1 MVYQTDGTAG
11 FYYYNGSSWL
21 VMASGIG
28 SQWTTTGSDI
38 YYSSGKVGIGTSSP
52 STALHI
58 YGTNPLTL
66 TGVQV
71 GSTSDSIL
79 TISSGTVK
87 KLPASSGITGW
98 WNLAGNASTN
108 SGQNFIGTTDNISLC
123 FRTNNTERIKIDS
136 TGKVGIGTTSPATA
150 LHVYGTNPL
159 TLTGV
164 QDGAITDSLLT
175 IYSGTVKKIPTSA
188 GLVWFWGVSGN
199 SGTNSG
205 QNFIGTT
212 DNISLKFRTN
222 NTERMKIDSVG
233 KVGIGTSSPATAL
246 HVYGTNPLTLEGVQV
261 GSTSDSLL
269 TISSGTVKKLP
280 ASNGTT
286 GFWNLRGNASTNS
299 GQNYIG
305 TSDNI
310 SLRFRTNNT
319 ERMKIDSVG
328 NIGIGTT
335 SPATVLH
342 VVGTNPLTLNGV
354 QVGSTSDSLLTISS
368 GTVKK
373 LPASNGTTGFWN
385 LNGNASTNSGQN
397 YIGTSDNISLRF
409 RTNNTERMKIDSVGN
424 IGIGT
429 TSPSTALHVVGTNP
443 LTLNGV
449 QVGTSSDSLLTISS
463 GTVKKLPAAS
473 GTTGFWNLNGNAS
486 TNSGQNYIGTS
497 DNISFRIRTN
507 NTERVK
513 IDSVGK
519 IGIGTSSPANALHIS
534 ATDPLRLDGVQTG
547 TGTDSLLTIS
557 SGVVKKI
564 YHSTLLISSQTLTSG
579 TTYTPTSS
587 SVKTIMVYMLGG
599 GGGGGGVSAQNARC
613 AAGSGGGSGSVC
625 QFIITNVSGTYAY
638 TIGAGGTA
646 GASGSNGGNG
656 GNTTFTKG
664 STVYT
669 AYGGGGGYAMS
680 AAISTSIQA
689 GGAGGA
695 LSTNGDVNGG
705 GGQGVAGIRL
715 DGANGLSGSGAN
727 SPYGGGGAGIGTDVN
742 ANNATGYGAGGGG
755 ALSLS
760 VTSPCTGGT
769 GAPGIII
776 IYEFQ

>member
-1 MVYQTDGTAG
+1 MHWKITLLVCLVVATNQAFSQTVVVTDDATYQTGNASSVLDVKSTSKGMLIPRMTQAQRSAISSPATGLMVYQTDGTAG
-11 FYYYNGSSWL
+11 FYYYNGSTWL

-38 YYSSGKVGIGTSSP
+38 YYSSGNVGIGVSSP
-52 STALHI
+52 STALHVS
-58 YGTNPLTL
+58 GTNPLTL

-87 KLPASSGITGW
+87 KLPASNGTTGF
-98 WNLAGNASTN
+98 WNLAGNAATN
-108 SGQNFIGTTDNISLC
+108 SGQNYIGTSDNKSFRI
-123 FRTNNTERIKIDS
+123 RTNNTER
-136 TGKVGIGTTSPATA
+136 V
-150 LHVYGTNPL
+150 
-159 TLTGV
+159 
-164 QDGAITDSLLT
+164 
-175 IYSGTVKKIPTSA
+175 
-188 GLVWFWGVSGN
+188 
-199 SGTNSG
+199 
-205 QNFIGTT
+205 
-212 DNISLKFRTN
+212 
-222 NTERMKIDSVG
+222 KIDSVG
-233 KVGIGTSSPATAL
+233 NIGIGTSSPATAL
-246 HVYGTNPLTLEGVQV
+246 HIYGTNPLTLEGVQV

-286 GFWNLRGNASTNS
+286 GFWNLNGNTATNS

-305 TSDNI
+305 TSDNKSFRI
-310 SLRFRTNNT
+310 RTNNT
-319 ERMKIDSVG
+319 ERVKIDSVG
-328 NIGIGTT
+328 NIGIGTS
-335 SPATVLH
+335 SPATALH
-342 VVGTNPLTLNGV
+342 VYGTNPLTLTGV

-373 LPASNGTTGFWN
+373 LPAANGTTGFWN

-397 YIGTSDNISLRF
+397 YIGTSDNISFRI
-409 RTNNTERMKIDSVGN
+409 RTNNTERVKIDSVGN

-429 TSPSTALHVVGTNP
+429 SSPLTALHVYGTNP
-443 LTLNGV
+443 LTLTGV

-463 GTVKKLPAAS
+463 GTVKKLPAAN
-473 GTTGFWNLNGNAS
+473 GTTGFWNLNGNAA

-519 IGIGTSSPANALHIS
+519 IGIGTSSPANALHIA

-587 SVKTIMVYMLGG
+587 AVKTIMVYMLGG

-613 AAGSGGGSGSVC
+613 AAGSGGGGGGVC

-638 TIGAGGTA
+638 TIGAGGAA
-646 GASGSNGGNG
+646 GASGSNGSSG

-664 STVYT
+664 ATVYT
-669 AYGGGGGYAMS
+669 AYGGGGGFAMS
-680 AAISTSIQA
+680 ASNSISIQ
-689 GGAGGA
+689 GGGVGGVI
-695 LSTNGDVNGG
+695 STNGDVNGG
-705 GGQGVAGIRL
+705 GGQGGPGIRL
-715 DGANGLSGSGAN
+715 DGANGLSGNGAN
-727 SPYGGGGAGIGTDVN
+727 SPLGGGGAGIGTDVA
-742 ANNATGYGAGGGG
+742 ANSAVGYGAGGGG

-760 VTSPCTGGT
+760 VTSPSTGGV